1 MGTLTIK
8 FKGICIHMTEANPYR
23 VVVPAGPVP
32 LTKYSLAPT
41 ASFPEGTTI
50 DGQPL
55 GNIPLEGQKFLAR
68 PTAAGLTARIHLE
81 CMPHLGSILPNV
93 RIRGDIMLQ
102 TPNAAGAWFNLVAPN
117 VSLLPPAP
125 LAPPVAYAQA
135 AVHYPGDEATLLM
148 EQNGRVSEII
158 VPQLPQTIEVRNVP
172 TPPAEAT
179 DPFEYMANFLVT
191 DAYPTMDAESDALA
205 VIIRSALDLMVGC
218 LGDSDIRLDWDT
230 FPSCS
235 NSQWP

>member
-23 VVVPAGPVP
+23 VVVPTGTVP

-41 ASFPEGTTI
+41 ATFPEGTTI

-55 GNIPLEGQKFLAR
+55 GEFVLDGQKFLAR
-68 PTAAGLTARIHLE
+68 PTAAGLTARINLQ
-81 CMPHLGSILPNV
+81 CMPHLGSIVPNV
-93 RIRGDIMLQ
+93 RMRGDVMLQ
-102 TPNAAGAWFNLVAPN
+102 TPKAAGAWFNLVAPN
-117 VSLLPPAP
+117 VSLLPPVP
-125 LAPPVAYAQA
+125 TDPPVAYAQA

-148 EQNGRVSEII
+148 EQDGTIFEIV
-158 VPQLPQTIEVRNVP
+158 VPQLPQTIVVSNIP
-172 TPPAEAT
+172 TPAAGAT
-179 DPFEYMANFLVT
+179 DPLEYMANFLVT
-191 DAYPTMDAESDALA
+191 EDYPTTDDDRDALSA
-205 VIIRSALDLMVGC
+205 IIGSALDLMVRC
-218 LGDSDIRLDWDT
+218 LGDSGFRGDWDS